1 MFFSRVFGTTSRA
14 VEATATAA
22 LRTESFAGFQT
33 PDDGTNLPILPIT
46 LKPATP
52 KSPAI
57 VDPIGMIYVLHEEEA
72 EVRKN
77 PAKQVPLV
85 IRGNVYDCVDVIFK
99 NEIPD
104 DARTGWANKINLHP
118 HFFQF
123 DTSASDGPTI
133 GFSYDM
139 SLRAFT
145 MLKDPE
151 PEKGMP
157 LPANTVLTA
166 DSKAGARSI
175 TVNVRG
181 VGRDGELGDVR
192 IFEMDETGREVRR
205 ITAARTLAA

>member
-1 MFFSRVFGTTSRA
+1 AKPGEQGPWSLCPDNSPRKFFTVHSIT
-14 VEATATAA
+14 
-22 LRTESFAGFQT
+22 
-33 PDDGTNLPILPIT
+33 LPIT
-46 LKPATP
+46 LKKATP
-52 KSPAI
+52 KAPAI
-57 VDPIGMIYVLHEEEA
+57 VDPNGMIFVLHEEEQ
-72 EVRKN
+72 EVRNN

-157 LPANTVLTA
+157 LPANTAL
-166 DSKAGARSI
+166 RSA
-175 TVNVRG
+175 TPPSS
-181 VGRDGELGDVR
+181 
-192 IFEMDETGREVRR
+192 T
-205 ITAARTLAA
+205 

>member
-1 MFFSRVFGTTSRA
+1 MCAKMGRRVRSRPGRVNRGLGVCVRKILRGSSTRLIPLRCRLRSSRRRLYS
-14 VEATATAA
+14 EQ
-22 LRTESFAGFQT
+22 RS
-33 PDDGTNLPILPIT
+33 
-46 LKPATP
+46 
-52 KSPAI
+52 

-77 PAKQVPLV
+77 PKKQLPLV
-85 IRGNVYDCVDVIFK
+85 IRGNVYDCVDIIFK

-151 PEKGMP
+151 P
-157 LPANTVLTA
+157 T
-166 DSKAGARSI
+166 
-175 TVNVRG
+175 RG
-181 VGRDGELGDVR
+181 CRCR
-192 IFEMDETGREVRR
+192 ETRY
-205 ITAARTLAA
+205 